1 MSGNDH
7 GQGSPSQKAP
17 DAKTASQW
25 LTDALN
31 EAARHTNDHGHVD
44 WLKQRQSAGKITID
58 LS

>member
-7 GQGSPSQKAP
+7 GQKQPSQKAP
-17 DAKTASQW
+17 DARTASQW

-31 EAARHTNDHGHVD
+31 EAGRHTNDHGHVD
-44 WLKQRQSAGKITID
+44 FLKQLQSAGKIHID